1 MLQGRVV
8 PYRLA
13 GGDIVSPNTPFG
25 SGPAWSNFRGLTR
38 LEDLNSVD
46 IVITSNTD
54 LWTRVPVLEANDID
68 SIVGDVQK
76 LDLRSAASV
85 GKDDKSD
92 GTGQGWGWFPGYAI
106 DLERGIRLNLMF
118 AEDSRQAGENGNDMI
133 WNPTATIINNL
144 GQVTFGGKHFLYVM
158 GPEYLGDPAPY
169 QGPNAQDN
177 PYYGA
182 LLNPTPVNKR
192 GIFQNC
198 TWTMIPTVANGRS
211 FLETDVTIKLR
222 VSKEYEDLEIDNSNG
237 PHPMYEFE
245 TSDMATIVSDQNTAE
260 NALSIVRVV
269 PNPYY
274 AYSAYENTS
283 FERRVKITNLP
294 QRCVISIYSAKAR
307 SSNASKRI
315 TLGPFRSGTS

>member
-1 MLQGRVV
+1 
-8 PYRLA
+8 
-13 GGDIVSPNTPFG
+13 
-25 SGPAWSNFRGLTR
+25 
-38 LEDLNSVD
+38 
-46 IVITSNTD
+46 
-54 LWTRVPVLEANDID
+54 
-68 SIVGDVQK
+68 
-76 LDLRSAASV
+76 
-85 GKDDKSD
+85 
-92 GTGQGWGWFPGYAI
+92 
-106 DLERGIRLNLMF
+106 MF

-294 QRCVISIYSAKAR
+294 QRCVISIYSANGTLVKR
-307 SSNASKRI
+307 FQKDNPRTFQEWNLLNESGRVVASGMYVVHVRAEGIGETTVKCFLALRADA
-315 TLGPFRSGTS
+315 PNSD